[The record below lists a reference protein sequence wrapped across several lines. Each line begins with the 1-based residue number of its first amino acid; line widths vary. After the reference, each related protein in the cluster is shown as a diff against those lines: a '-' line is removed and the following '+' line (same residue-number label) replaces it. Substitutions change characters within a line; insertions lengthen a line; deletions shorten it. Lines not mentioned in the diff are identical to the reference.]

1 MLTQID
7 VVYAVPMD
15 TWDATTTY
23 QIGQQVLDPDYGQV
37 YEAKA
42 VTLNNTPRASTAF
55 HWTLLGD
62 RWAPNI
68 PSFKTTSLALPIM
81 GVNMTESLLLREA
94 TGLNPPAIDLFIGEY
109 ARDGGF
115 YGGRRVGQRN
125 VVLTIDLNPNPA
137 LGEST
142 QGLRELLYKIFID
155 PAVQSDYLQLLL
167 HDDMGGTRSLYGYVD
182 TFETELFTTETV
194 AQISLVCPDPY
205 IVDAVETELRSPTG
219 TWLVVPYVYNGTA
232 ETGLEAEIY
241 ISNDHGKLNINNN
254 GIVMS
259 LTHTFTSNDVIYLN
273 TTRGNRQIR
282 RASLA
287 DVNAIRAANPK
298 LSTGKIWA
306 KLLENGQ
313 TTSLLSK
320 LSLTS
325 PWIELHDVNNKLRV
339 YGTTFTDSIAG
350 IKSLVFRPTYWG
362 V

>member
-7 VVYAVPMD
+7 VVYSVPLD
-15 TWDATTTY
+15 TWDAATTY

-42 VTLNNTPRASTAF
+42 VTTGQNPRLTAAS
-55 HWTLLGD
+55 WTLLGD
-62 RWAPNI
+62 QWAKNV
-68 PSFKTTSLALPIM
+68 PSTKPVSLALPIL

-155 PAVQSDYLQLLL
+155 PAVQADHLQLLL
-167 HDDMGGTRSLYGYVD
+167 HDDAGGTRSLYGYVD

-194 AQISLVCPDPY
+194 AQISIVCPDPY
-205 IVDAVETELRSPTG
+205 IVDAAETEMRSPAG
-219 TWLVVPYVYNGTA
+219 TTWGVVPFSYDGTA
-232 ETGLEAEIY
+232 ETGFEAEVYMIA
-241 ISNDHGKLNINNN
+241 DHGKLNVNNN
-254 GIVMS
+254 GFVMS
-259 LTHTFTSNDVIYLN
+259 ITHGFLVNDAVYIN
-273 TTRGNRQIR
+273 TNRGYRQIR
-282 RASLA
+282 KATVA
-287 DVNAIRAANPK
+287 QVDAARAANPR
-298 LSTGKIWA
+298 L
-306 KLLENGQ
+306 
-313 TTSLLSK
+313 TTFQLWEKMVADGTAVSLLSK

-325 PWIELHDVNNKLRV
+325 PWLELHDPTNKLRV
-339 YGTTFTDSIAG
+339 YGTTFSDSVAG
-350 IKSLVFRPTYWG
+350 VKSLTFRPTFWG